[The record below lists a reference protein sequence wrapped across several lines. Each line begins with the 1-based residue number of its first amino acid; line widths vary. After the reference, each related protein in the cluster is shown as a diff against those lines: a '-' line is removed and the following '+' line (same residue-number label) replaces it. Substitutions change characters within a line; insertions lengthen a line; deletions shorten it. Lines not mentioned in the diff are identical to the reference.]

1 MKYKFPQFNVEIVDP
16 TITIDLN
23 TIQDKA
29 IDKLLSVDVLLSTDT
44 AQDVLLSTDTAQFGV
59 IAQDMPYVDTWEDS
73 DIPAMVDNWLIQ
85 FEA

>member
-23 TIQDKA
+23 TIHDKA
-29 IDKLLSVDVLLSTDT
+29 IDKLLSV
-44 AQDVLLSTDTAQFGV
+44 DVLLSTDTAQFGV

>member
-1 MKYKFPQFNVEIVDP
+1 MKYQFPQFNVEIVDP

-23 TIQDKA
+23 TIHDKA

-44 AQDVLLSTDTAQFGV
+44 ASFGV
-59 IAQDMPYVDTWEDS
+59 RAEDMPYVDTWEDS

>member
-23 TIQDKA
+23 TIHDKA
-29 IDKLLSVDVLLSTDT
+29 IDKLLSV
-44 AQDVLLSTDTAQFGV
+44 DVLLSTDTAQFGV

-73 DIPAMVDNWLIQ
+73 DIPAMVDNWLIK